1 MGWDGKMTKPVDY
14 FTIKFS
20 DDFFP
25 GIEAVLYEASLVR
38 TQVRSFRTHQSQV
51 VSSVIFDLY
60 REMRGFATVF
70 F

>member
-25 GIEAVLYEASLVR
+25 GIEAVLYKA
-38 TQVRSFRTHQSQV
+38 
-51 VSSVIFDLY
+51 
-60 REMRGFATVF
+60 
-70 F
+70 